1 MTLFT
6 TTRRY
11 FQDKSM
17 LSLFVAAIVLA
28 AIGIVSTVVRIHS
41 SEFPVPIRYVSD
53 LDRAP
58 WYHLYLFPAFFAL
71 STLAHAVI
79 SMRVYSKNPGA
90 AKLIVFYGLLV
101 SLLALRVT
109 SALLSL

>member
-17 LSLFVAAIVLA
+17 LSLFVVAVVVA
-28 AIGIVSTVVRIHS
+28 AIGVVSTVVRIHS

-58 WYHLYLFPAFFAL
+58 WYHLYTFPFFFAL
-71 STLAHAVI
+71 SAVAHIVI
-79 SMRVYSKNPGA
+79 SMRVYAKNPGA
-90 AKLIVFYGLLV
+90 AKLIVFYGLLI
-101 SLLALRVT
+101 SLIALRVT